1 MNNIIDLNDFDENY
15 NDFNDENGN
24 NEILEQLDVLSDS
37 DDSLDSS
44 LDSIELNIEHFEIK
58 RIKNTKRP
66 FRITYGEHYGTL
78 GFHIIWKDNTESRES
93 ILNLIDKE
101 AELVNEHI
109 IDILRDY
116 KETAQHFPH
125 NNRLCIMCYNKAHNG
140 LIMCNHHNNIYNFLN
155 DL

>member
-1 MNNIIDLNDFDENY
+1 MNNIINLNDFDEN
-15 NDFNDENGN
+15 DFNDENDS
-24 NEILEQLDVLSDS
+24 NEILEQLNVLSDNDS
-37 DDSLDSS
+37 DNSLGSS

-66 FRITYGEHYGTL
+66 FRIIYGEHYGTL
-78 GFHIIWKDNTESRES
+78 GFDIIWKDNTESRES